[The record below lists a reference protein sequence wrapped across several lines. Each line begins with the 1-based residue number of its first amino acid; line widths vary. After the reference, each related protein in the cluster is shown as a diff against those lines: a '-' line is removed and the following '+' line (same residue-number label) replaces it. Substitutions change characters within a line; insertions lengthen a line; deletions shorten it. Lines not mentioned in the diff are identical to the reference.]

1 MVSVKGGASVNV
13 AMVRDLAAVIE
24 REQAALG
31 LFVTLAAPT
40 QPMRVEAAA
49 LGFHAAPA
57 FPQLRIP
64 RLQLLTVEGLLNG
77 TERAVYPDLSGGA
90 HTFQTAPQESGGGDQ
105 LELAL

>member
-1 MVSVKGGASVNV
+1 
-13 AMVRDLAAVIE
+13 MVRDLAHVID

-31 LFVTLAAPT
+31 LFVTLAEPT

-57 FPQLRIP
+57 FPHLRIP
-64 RLQLLTVEGLLNG
+64 KLQLLTIAGLLNG
-77 TERAVYPDLSGGA
+77 TERPVYPDLAGGA
-90 HTFQTAPQESGGGDQ
+90 HTFQAAPQESGGGDQ